1 MTTMR
6 GMVVAAAVLVVM
18 STPGSRAADDCPP
31 YSDDLKAVVYQ
42 SMKADALVRD
52 VHIGQDGCDLTL
64 AVVVSAATSELGAR
78 ELGDRFVRL
87 TKSFGPGPVPAQF
100 IGKGIYNYTVG
111 VFTAAEKRLAMGAK
125 ARGATGI
132 SW

>member
-1 MTTMR
+1 MR
-6 GMVVAAAVLVVM
+6 GMVVAAAVLAVM
-18 STPGSRAADDCPP
+18 GTPGSRAADDCPP

-42 SMKADALVRD
+42 ALKADAPVRD
-52 VHIGQDGCDLTL
+52 AHIGQEGCDLSLT
-64 AVVVSAATSELGAR
+64 VVVNAATGELDAK

-87 TKSFGPGPVPAQF
+87 TKSFGPGPEPAQF
-100 IGKGIYNYTVG
+100 VGKGIYNYTVG

-125 ARGATGI
+125 ARGARDI